1 MASFGMILDVSHIA
15 PQACLEALDR
25 YEGPLFAS
33 HANPLHFR
41 PDRPDRNLA
50 DDAICRIAE
59 RDGVIGIVPFN
70 LFLVEGWRRGDPEHA
85 ADMSTVVAAIDH
97 VCQVTGSAR
106 HVGIGSDF
114 DGGFGAE
121 CAPLGFET
129 VTDLQQIAP
138 ALAAY
143 GYAADDIAAIMSGNM
158 LRVLRAGLPDDR

>member
-1 MASFGMILDVSHIA
+1 MILDLSHMA

-33 HANPLHFR
+33 HANPLRFR
-41 PDRPDRNLA
+41 PDRTDRNLP
-50 DDAICRIAE
+50 DDTIVRIAE
-59 RDGVIGIVPFN
+59 RDGVIGIIPYN
-70 LFLVEGWRRGDPEHA
+70 LFLVEGWRRGDAEHV
-85 ADMSTVVAAIDH
+85 ADVSAVVAAIDH

-106 HVGIGSDF
+106 YVGIGSDF

-121 CAPLGFET
+121 SAPLGFET
-129 VTDLQQIAP
+129 ITDLHYIGP

-143 GYAADDIAAIMSGNM
+143 GYAQDDIAAILSGNM